1 MGHTITDRT
10 YLSDSVVKTVVEA
23 PEIARK
29 RRAGQFVIV
38 MIDDHAER
46 IPLTI
51 VGSDTAA
58 GTITIIYQ
66 VVGRSTA
73 DLAEL
78 VPGDEIGHI
87 LGPLGRPTE
96 IEHIGTAVC
105 VGGGVGIGV
114 LYPIAS
120 ALKAA
125 GTEVIAVLG
134 ARTHD
139 LLILEEET
147 RRVADELYVTTDDGS
162 YGRHGFV
169 TDVLTDLI
177 ASGRRIDKVFAIGPV
192 PMMKAVSG
200 VTRPYE
206 LATVVSLNPIM
217 VDGTGMCGGC
227 RVSVGGHAKFA
238 CVDGPEFD
246 GHQVDFDL
254 MSKRLRAYVPQERR
268 AMERAGCRT
277 RV

>member
-1 MGHTITDRT
+1 MHIITERA
-10 YLSDSVVKTVVEA
+10 YLSDSVVRTVVEA

-38 MIDDHAER
+38 MIDDHGER

-51 VGSDTAA
+51 VDSDDRA
-58 GTITIIYQ
+58 GTITLIYQ

-78 VPGDEIGHI
+78 EPGEEIGHI

-96 IEHIGTAVC
+96 LEDIGTAVC
-105 VGGGVGIGV
+105 VGGGVGVGV

-120 ALKAA
+120 ALKAE

-134 ARTHD
+134 ARSHE

-147 RRVADELYVTTDDGS
+147 RKVADELYVTTDDGS

-169 TDVLTDLI
+169 TDVLADLI
-177 ASGRRIDKVFAIGPV
+177 ASGRRIDRVFAIGPV
-192 PMMKAVSG
+192 PMMKAVAG
-200 VTRPYE
+200 VTRPDGIP
-206 LATVVSLNPIM
+206 TVVSLNPIM

-246 GHQVDFDL
+246 GHEVDFDL
-254 MSKRLRAYVPQERR
+254 MTKRLRAYLPEERR
-268 AMERAGCRT
+268 AMERPGCRAH
-277 RV
+277 V

>member
-1 MGHTITDRT
+1 MHIITERA
-10 YLSDSVVKTVVEA
+10 YLSDSVVRTVVEA

-38 MIDDHAER
+38 MIDDHGER

-51 VGSDTAA
+51 VDSDDRA
-58 GTITIIYQ
+58 GTITLIYQ

-78 VPGDEIGHI
+78 EPGEEIGHI

-96 IEHIGTAVC
+96 LEDIGTAVC
-105 VGGGVGIGV
+105 VGGGVGVGV

-120 ALKAA
+120 ALKAE

-134 ARTHD
+134 ARSHE

-147 RRVADELYVTTDDGS
+147 RKVADELYVTTDDGS

-169 TDVLTDLI
+169 TDVLADLI
-177 ASGRRIDKVFAIGPV
+177 ASGRRIDRVFAIGPV

-200 VTRPYE
+200 VTRPDGIP
-206 LATVVSLNPIM
+206 TVVSLNPIM

-246 GHQVDFDL
+246 GHEVDFDL
-254 MSKRLRAYVPQERR
+254 MTKRLRAYLPEERR
-268 AMERAGCRT
+268 AMERTGCRAHA
-277 RV
+277 

>member
-51 VGSDTAA
+51 VDSDTAA

-66 VVGRSTA
+66 LVGRSTA

-105 VGGGVGIGV
+105 VGGGVGVGV

-139 LLILEEET
+139 LLILEDET
-147 RRVADELYVTTDDGS
+147 RQVADELYVTTDDGS
-162 YGRHGFV
+162 
-169 TDVLTDLI
+169 
-177 ASGRRIDKVFAIGPV
+177 
-192 PMMKAVSG
+192 
-200 VTRPYE
+200 
-206 LATVVSLNPIM
+206 
-217 VDGTGMCGGC
+217 
-227 RVSVGGHAKFA
+227 
-238 CVDGPEFD
+238 
-246 GHQVDFDL
+246 
-254 MSKRLRAYVPQERR
+254 
-268 AMERAGCRT
+268 
-277 RV
+277 

>member
-1 MGHTITDRT
+1 MHIITEKA
-10 YLSDSVVKTVVEA
+10 YLSDSVVRTVVEA

-38 MIDDHAER
+38 MIDDHGER

-51 VGSDTAA
+51 VDSDDRA
-58 GTITIIYQ
+58 GTITLIYQ
-66 VVGRSTA
+66 LVGRTTA

-78 VPGDEIGHI
+78 EPGEEIGHI

-96 IEHIGTAVC
+96 LEDIGTAVC
-105 VGGGVGIGV
+105 VGGGVGVGV

-120 ALKAA
+120 ALKAE
-125 GTEVIAVLG
+125 GTEVVAVLG
-134 ARTHD
+134 ARSHE

-147 RRVADELYVTTDDGS
+147 RKVADELYVTTDDGS

-169 TDVLTDLI
+169 TDVLADLI
-177 ASGRRIDKVFAIGPV
+177 ASGRRIDRVFAIGPV

-200 VTRPYE
+200 VTRPGGIP
-206 LATVVSLNPIM
+206 TVVSLNPIM

-246 GHQVDFDL
+246 GHEVDFDL
-254 MSKRLRAYVPQERR
+254 MAKRLRAYLPQERR
-268 AMERAGCRT
+268 AMERSGCRADA
-277 RV
+277 

>member
-1 MGHTITDRT
+1 MHIITDT
-10 YLSDSVVKTVVEA
+10 AHLSESVVKTVVEA

-38 MIDDHAER
+38 MIDEHAER

-51 VGSDTAA
+51 VDSDATA
-58 GTITIIYQ
+58 GTITMIYQ

-78 VPGDEIGHI
+78 EAGGRIGHI

-96 IEHIGTAVC
+96 IDNVGTAVC
-105 VGGGVGIGV
+105 VGGGVGVGV

-120 ALKAA
+120 ALRAA
-125 GTEVIAVLG
+125 GTEVLAVLG
-134 ARTHD
+134 ARSQP
-139 LLILEEET
+139 LLILEEEM
-147 RRVADELYVTTDDGS
+147 RAVADELYVTTDDGS

-169 TDVLTDLI
+169 TDVLADLI
-177 ASGRRIDKVFAIGPV
+177 ASGRPVDRVFAIGPV
-192 PMMKAVSG
+192 PMMKAVSA
-200 VTRPYE
+200 VTRAPGIP
-206 LATVVSLNPIM
+206 TVVSLNPIM

-227 RVSVGGHAKFA
+227 RVSVGGHARFA

-246 GHQVDFDL
+246 GHEVDFDL
-254 MSKRLRAYVPQERR
+254 LATRLRAYLPQERR
-268 AMERAGCRT
+268 AMERTGCRAHA
-277 RV
+277 

>member
-1 MGHTITDRT
+1 MHIITERA
-10 YLSDSVVKTVVEA
+10 YLSDSVVRTVVGA

-38 MIDDHAER
+38 MIDDHGER

-51 VGSDTAA
+51 VDSDDRA
-58 GTITIIYQ
+58 GTITLIYQ

-78 VPGDEIGHI
+78 EPGEEIGHI

-96 IEHIGTAVC
+96 LEDIGTAVC
-105 VGGGVGIGV
+105 VGGGVGVGV

-120 ALKAA
+120 ALKAE

-134 ARTHD
+134 ARSHE

-147 RRVADELYVTTDDGS
+147 RKVADELYVTTDDGS

-169 TDVLTDLI
+169 TDVLADLI
-177 ASGRRIDKVFAIGPV
+177 ASGRRIDRVFAIGPV
-192 PMMKAVSG
+192 PMMKAVAG
-200 VTRPYE
+200 VTRPDGIP
-206 LATVVSLNPIM
+206 TVVSLNPIM

-246 GHQVDFDL
+246 GHEVDFDL
-254 MSKRLRAYVPQERR
+254 MTKRLRAYLPEERR
-268 AMERAGCRT
+268 AMERPGCRAHA
-277 RV
+277 